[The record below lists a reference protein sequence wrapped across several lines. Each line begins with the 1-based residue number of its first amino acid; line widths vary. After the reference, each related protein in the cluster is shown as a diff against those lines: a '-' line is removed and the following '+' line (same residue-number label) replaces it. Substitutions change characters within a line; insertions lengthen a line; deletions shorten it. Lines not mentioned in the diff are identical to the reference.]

1 MMFFLLVSALCS
13 DLDDPCSSSLML
25 HKPALL
31 LRGMGFLVWVVW
43 VRLVVYSNWGLGR
56 LFVTPLANKVLVR
69 A

>member
-13 DLDDPCSSSLML
+13 DLDDPRSSSLML
-25 HKPALL
+25 HKHSLL
-31 LRGMGFLVWVVW
+31 LRGMEFLVWVVG
-43 VRLVVYSNWGLGR
+43 VRLVVCSGWGLDR